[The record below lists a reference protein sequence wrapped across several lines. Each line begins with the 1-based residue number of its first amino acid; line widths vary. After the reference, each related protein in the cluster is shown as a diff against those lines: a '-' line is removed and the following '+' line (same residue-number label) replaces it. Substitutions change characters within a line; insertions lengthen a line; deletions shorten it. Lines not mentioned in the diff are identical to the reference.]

1 PTPVRMD
8 KSNMLESIEEG
19 ERRIKDVKVNGEPID
34 PEKIYKVISVSY
46 VLFDHGDGHM
56 FKGAKQIEPD
66 FAVVSDVLARYIR
79 KLKVIPERY
88 ENIGG
93 QGRLTVIQ

>member
-1 PTPVRMD
+1 
-8 KSNMLESIEEG
+8 
-19 ERRIKDVKVNGEPID
+19 
-34 PEKIYKVISVSY
+34 
-46 VLFDHGDGHM
+46 M

-79 KLKVIPERY
+79 KLKVIPESY